1 MGDTMKIGVLR
12 SRLPMS
18 SSMTDRQLNR
28 LIVAVLMV
36 LLIGAPTIA
45 IVYFLDRQTESGT
58 TLVER
63 RVGELETAV
72 RNSPNSIALRLQLA
86 GAYGAAE
93 RYSDALK
100 QLNAVLEVQPDNK
113 TALVTRG
120 DLNVALGQLDDAAAD
135 YTKVISIAGG
145 GEFAGVDTELQQA
158 YYDLGSLQLQQG
170 KAGEAAGNLEAA
182 LAIVTTDADTLN
194 LLGRA
199 YLATGEPSRA
209 VDALRK
215 AVLFVPVGWSDPYE
229 TLRQAYTS
237 LGNSDEADWAGAMAA
252 FAANQ
257 PREARDA
264 LAALTDG
271 DAALDAWVGL
281 GLIDERLGDSAAALA
296 DYDHALA
303 IDPQNFTALSG
314 QSRLATPA
322 GDGSSGS
329 GS

>member
-12 SRLPMS
+12 PHLPMS
-18 SSMTDRQLNR
+18 SSLTDRQLNR
-28 LIVAVLMV
+28 LILAVLMV

-72 RNSPNSIALRLQLA
+72 RNSPNSITLRLQLA
-86 GAYGAAE
+86 GAYGAAA
-93 RYSDALK
+93 RYSDALG
-100 QLNAVLEVQPDNK
+100 QLDAVLGVEPDNK
-113 TALVTRG
+113 SALVARG
-120 DLNVALGQLDDAAAD
+120 DIHVTLGQLDDAATD
-135 YTKVISIAGG
+135 YARVISIAGG

-158 YYDLGSLQLQQG
+158 YYDLGSIQLQQDN
-170 KAGEAAGNLEAA
+170 AADAIGNLEAA
-182 LAIVTTDADTLN
+182 LAIQTTDADTLN

-199 YLATGEPSRA
+199 YLATGDASRA

-215 AVLFVPVGWSDPYE
+215 AVLFVPVGWAEPYE
-229 TLRQAYTS
+229 TLRAAYTS
-237 LGNSDEADWAGAMAA
+237 LGRSDEADWAGAMAA

-257 PREARDA
+257 LQEARSV
-264 LAALTDG
+264 LATLTGG

-281 GLIDERLGDSAAALA
+281 GLIDERLGDTDAALA

-303 IDPQNFTALSG
+303 IDPQDFTALSG
-314 QSRLATPA
+314 QSRLVAPA
-322 GDGSSGS
+322 AASPGS
-329 GS
+329 GG